1 MSTVETLLRRERAVT
16 AAGLGGL
23 TLLAWAYIW
32 LGAGMG
38 MSALD
43 MTRLALFPHAQMEP
57 MDGMVMSAAFS
68 WATVLAMWW
77 IMMIAMMTP
86 SAAPLVLL
94 YGRVLRHAGAEARA
108 RAAYAPAAFLVVGYL
123 GIWLVFS
130 AAAATVQAVLQ
141 GAGLVSAMMLS
152 STSAV
157 LSASVLIAAGLY
169 QLSPLKHACLRHCR
183 GPVAFLTAHWRPGR
197 VGALVMGLQHGAWC
211 VGCCWMLMAL
221 LFVGGVM
228 NIAWIALL
236 ALLVLAEKVTSH
248 GVAVSRA
255 AGAMLIVWGVATLA
269 V

>member
-16 AAGLGGL
+16 AAGLAVL
-23 TLLAWAYIW
+23 ILLAWLYVW
-32 LGAGMG
+32 RGAGMG

-43 MTRLALFPHAQMEP
+43 MTRLTLFPHAQMEP
-57 MDGMVMSAAFS
+57 MAGMPMSAASS
-68 WATVLAMWW
+68 WATVFAMWW

-108 RAAYAPAAFLVVGYL
+108 RTAYAPAAVLVLGYVA
-123 GIWLVFS
+123 IWLLFA
-130 AAAATVQAVLQ
+130 AAAATLQAALQ
-141 GAGLVSAMMLS
+141 SAGLISAMMLS

-183 GPVAFLTAHWRPGR
+183 GPVAFLTTHWRPGR
-197 VGALVMGLQHGAWC
+197 IGAFVMGLQHGVWC
-211 VGCCWMLMAL
+211 VGCCWLLMAL

-236 ALLVLAEKVTSH
+236 ALLVLAEKVAAH

-255 AGAMLIVWGVATLA
+255 AGGILIVWGVATLA